1 MHLFGQLYGVSSVV
15 LIAYLVHNSAKFLA
29 KISYFLQTN
38 SVKTNRSPNNK
49 YSYCLKKSS
58 FFQKQVE
65 RKNKIVSI

>member
-58 FFQKQVE
+58 YFSKAGG
-65 RKNKIVSI
+65 KKK